1 VLAPTSGIV
10 EKRLVENGEHVAR
23 GATMF
28 TVVRNDVLELAAS
41 VPSKRATGVAT
52 GQAVYFNADGREF
65 TGKVAR
71 VSPTIDPATRA
82 ITVYV
87 QVPTSSGA
95 LKGGTFASGR
105 VVGRSSAG
113 ALALPSAAIRQGRDG
128 VPFVYRIAGK
138 VLEQRKISLGLVDEI
153 TGMAEVK
160 DGLAEG
166 DRVVVGN
173 VGTLGSGMQVQI
185 VGAPEQKPGG

>member
-1 VLAPTSGIV
+1 VI
-10 EKRLVENGEHVAR
+10 EKREIESGEHVAR

-28 TVVRNDVLELAAS
+28 TVVRNDVLELAAA
-41 VPSKRATGVAT
+41 VPAKRATGVTA
-52 GQAVYFNADGREF
+52 GQTVYFNADGREF
-65 TGKVAR
+65 TGRVAR

-87 QVPTSSGA
+87 QIPNTSGA

-105 VVGRSSAG
+105 VVGKTAKD
-113 ALALPSAAIRQGRDG
+113 AIAIPLPAIRQGRDG
-128 VPFVYRIAGK
+128 SAFVYRIAGN
-138 VLEQRKISLGLVDEI
+138 VLEQRRITLGLVDEI
-153 TGMAEVK
+153 TGLAEVRQ
-160 DGLAEG
+160 GLDEG

-173 VGTLGSGMQVQI
+173 VGTLGAGMQVQV